1 MKSILNKILIVL
13 VFVGFT
19 LSCSKDALREYDTL
33 QQLNAV
39 ESLNDPFLMSS
50 ILKQT
55 CKYYSSQ
62 GFSTTAFP
70 GAVQYIEKNYQGGD
84 NYYSSFKQPST
95 NMYDAMNIIALI
107 DSSIKLAKERG
118 SNTYTGIFTT
128 FRVMLFEYITA
139 CYGDVYYTQALKG
152 REGILYPKY
161 DKQADIYA
169 GLLAELDEAAKMIQS
184 GTETV
189 DSNYDLMYSGDKTKW
204 LKLCNSLKLRI
215 VMRESGK
222 IADAGTKLTAI
233 AGSSLLTTVA
243 DNAKIQYTGT
253 TADNSW
259 PLGALG
265 TPDIGG
271 LDRMRPSKTLVD
283 MMADLNDPRMQVWF
297 APIENPWTTDPAKNG
312 VKVTTTDP
320 NGYSYTSTWEY
331 IDVTNPSIKTQVDAG
346 NILDKDKLYAGY
358 VAGMPGDW
366 KNGNGNWNV
375 AASGAYGNF
384 KVSRFSTLFRQNAHK
399 YLQATVMNADE
410 VQFDL
415 AEAAAKGLISGN
427 ANTYYTAGI
436 TAAMQRW
443 GISDAAIATYLAQD
457 KVKLPSDKAGQLQ
470 KIAGQKWL
478 ALFCVAPE
486 AYFDIRRT
494 GLPNIFTN
502 GYLSNYQFPIRLRYP
517 SNELG
522 QNLDAYNLGIST
534 LAPAEDTQFAKMWL
548 LQ

>member
-189 DSNYDLMYSGDKTKW
+189 DSNYDLMYGGDKAKW

-233 AGSSLLTTVA
+233 AGSSVLTTVA

-297 APIENPWTTDPAKNG
+297 APIENPWTTDPAQNG

-375 AASGAYGNF
+375 AASGAFGNF

>member
-1 MKSILNKILIVL
+1 
-13 VFVGFT
+13 
-19 LSCSKDALREYDTL
+19 
-33 QQLNAV
+33 
-39 ESLNDPFLMSS
+39 
-50 ILKQT
+50 
-55 CKYYSSQ
+55 
-62 GFSTTAFP
+62 
-70 GAVQYIEKNYQGGD
+70 
-84 NYYSSFKQPST
+84 
-95 NMYDAMNIIALI
+95 MYDAMNIIGLI
-107 DSSIKLAKERG
+107 DSAIKLAKERG

-128 FRVMLFEYITA
+128 FRVMLFEYVTA

-169 GLLAELDEAAKMIQS
+169 GLLTELDEAAKLISS
-184 GTETV
+184 GTDAV
-189 DSNYDLMYSGDKTKW
+189 DANYDLMYGGDKAKW
-204 LKLCNSLKLRI
+204 LKLCNSVKLRL
-215 VMRESGK
+215 VMRESAK
-222 IADAGTKLTAI
+222 ISDAGTKLTAI
-233 AGSSLLTTVA
+233 AGSSLLTTA
-243 DNAKIQYTGT
+243 SDNAKIQYTGT

-283 MMADLNDPRMQVWF
+283 MMLDLNDPRVPVWF
-297 APIENPWTTDPAKNG
+297 APIENPWTTDQTKNG
-312 VKVTTTDP
+312 TKVTTTDP
-320 NGYSYTSTWEY
+320 NGYTYTSTWEY
-331 IDVTNPSIKTQVDAG
+331 IDVTNASIKAQVDAG

-415 AEAAAKGLISGN
+415 AEAAAKGWISGN

-443 GISDAAIATYLAQD
+443 GISDAAITAYLAQD

-470 KIAGQKWL
+470 KIASQKWL
-478 ALFCVAPE
+478 ALFCNASE

-502 GYLSNYQFPIRLRYP
+502 GYLSNYQFPVRLRYP

>member
-1 MKSILNKILIVL
+1 MKSLMNKILIVF
-13 VFVGFT
+13 VFVGLT

-39 ESLNDPFLMSS
+39 ESLNDPFLLSS

-55 CKYYSSQ
+55 SVYYAKQ

-95 NMYDAMNIIALI
+95 NMYDAMTIIGLI
-107 DSSIKLAKERG
+107 DSSIKLATERG
-118 SNTYTGIFTT
+118 SKSYTGVFTV
-128 FRVMLFEYITA
+128 FRVMLFEYVTA
-139 CYGDVYYTQALKG
+139 CYGDVYYTEALKG

-161 DKQADIYA
+161 DKQSDIYK
-169 GLLAELDEAAKMIQS
+169 GLLAELDQAATLIQS
-184 GTETV
+184 GTETI
-189 DSNYDLMYSGDKTKW
+189 DPTYDLMYGGDKTKW
-204 LKLCNSLKLRI
+204 LKLCNSLKLRL
-215 VMRESGK
+215 VMRESSK
-222 IADAGTKLTAI
+222 ISDAGTKLTAI
-233 AGSSLLTTVA
+233 AASSLLSTVS
-243 DNAKIQYTGT
+243 DNAKIQFTGT
-253 TADNSW
+253 TTDNSW
-259 PLGALG
+259 QMGALN

-283 MMADLNDPRMQVWF
+283 MMVDLNDPRVQIWF
-297 APIENPWTTDPAKNG
+297 APIENPWTTDQAKNG
-312 VKVTTTDP
+312 TKVTTTDP

-331 IDVTNPSIKTQVDAG
+331 IDVTNASIKAQVDAG

-358 VAGMPGDW
+358 IAGMPGDW

-375 AASGAYGNF
+375 ASSGAYGNY

-410 VQFDL
+410 VQFNL

-427 ANTYYTAGI
+427 VNTYYTAGI
-436 TAAMQRW
+436 TAALQRW
-443 GISDAAIATYLAQD
+443 GVSDAAITAYLAQD
-457 KVKLPSDKAGQLQ
+457 KVKLPTDKAGQLQ
-470 KIAGQKWL
+470 KIATQKWL
-478 ALFCVAPE
+478 GLFCNAPE
-486 AYFDIRRT
+486 AYFDVRRT
-494 GLPNIFTN
+494 GLPNIFSN
-502 GYLSNYQFPIRLRYP
+502 GYLSNYQFPVRLRYP

-534 LAPAEDTQFAKMWL
+534 LTPAEDTQFAKMWL

>member
-169 GLLAELDEAAKMIQS
+169 GLLAELDEAARMIQS

-189 DSNYDLMYSGDKTKW
+189 DSNYDLMYGGDKTKW

-297 APIENPWTTDPAKNG
+297 APIENPWTTDPAQNG

-443 GISDAAIATYLAQD
+443 GISDAAIATYMAQD

-494 GLPNIFTN
+494 GLPNIFSN

-534 LAPAEDTQFAKMWL
+534 LTPAEDTQFAKMWL